1 MVKMRKDFPKAKR
14 WLEWWQASDIQSML
28 FKSRR
33 KQIDDDDL
41 CDDVMPATTNA
52 QESMH
57 RVYYMISYVFSLMV
71 YQYVKD
77 WPLKIVFEFLLMNL
91 FRV

>member
-1 MVKMRKDFPKAKR
+1 
-14 WLEWWQASDIQSML
+14 ML

-41 CDDVMPATTNA
+41 CDDVMPANTNA

-77 WPLKIVFEFLLMNL
+77 
-91 FRV
+91 